1 MSSRGV
7 FILLW
12 AVFLPIAAG
21 AVQDSS
27 DSAAAGMAEGE
38 LQGLFEVM
46 TALLE
51 DSSWAELHPHPC
63 TDTPWPGIQCE
74 LSQAGKESELYL
86 HVTRLHIGPD
96 VAAPPC
102 RGGAV
107 FPAASLLQ
115 LPYLKSLSLIG
126 CFIETP
132 VSPLVNLS
140 AALFTTSSVLE
151 QLVMKSNPGLSGE
164 IPGTIVLLSRLR
176 VLTLSQSRLHGAI
189 PRELGGGGGLSK
201 LEELD
206 LSYNQLSGRIPE
218 DMSGLASLSILDL
231 SWNSLKGPLPP
242 SLGKLAALQKMDLS
256 SNLLSGSIPREMSS
270 LNRLLLLDLSA
281 NSLSGTIP
289 ATFKAL
295 NGSLEY
301 LLLEG
306 NPLNGVIPATLGELR
321 KLAVLSLSGCGMWG
335 PIPSSLTR
343 LSRLTAL
350 SLDGNRL
357 NGTVPPELGLLPS
370 LRQLNLS
377 HNELSGEVPFVEQF
391 VARLGARLDVR
402 GNRGLCTDP
411 AAFRRNI
418 YLMGSIGPPCT
429 YASAAASARPGLE
442 PPPAGEPQAVG
453 ASKSSS
459 WSDGDEEELRRSSAG
474 ATTATSPAFSA
485 IAAGCC
491 CCFLHLLLFLLA
503 VV

>member
-12 AVFLPIAAG
+12 AVFLPMAAG

-46 TALLE
+46 AALLE

-107 FPAASLLQ
+107 FPAAALLQ

-189 PRELGGGGGLSK
+189 PRELGGGGLSK

-242 SLGKLAALQKMDLS
+242 SFGKLAALQKMDLS

-321 KLAVLSLSGCGMWG
+321 KLA
-335 PIPSSLTR
+335 
-343 LSRLTAL
+343 
-350 SLDGNRL
+350 
-357 NGTVPPELGLLPS
+357 LGLLPS

-429 YASAAASARPGLE
+429 YASAAASARPGS
-442 PPPAGEPQAVG
+442 G
-453 ASKSSS
+453 
-459 WSDGDEEELRRSSAG
+459 
-474 ATTATSPAFSA
+474 
-485 IAAGCC
+485 IAAGW
-491 CCFLHLLLFLLA
+491 
-503 VV
+503 